1 MKITYDARVD
11 ALYIRFLDTMVTT
24 KNVSDGVAFDYDADG
39 KLAGIEILEAGVR
52 TGDREVLRSVV
63 LEELDAGAPYAR
75 NREAQPDWQ
84 DEEEDE
90 RPRNT

>member
-11 ALYIRFLDTMVTT
+11 ALYIRFLDTTVTT

-52 TGDREVLRSVV
+52 IGD
-63 LEELDAGAPYAR
+63 
-75 NREAQPDWQ
+75 
-84 DEEEDE
+84 
-90 RPRNT
+90 